1 MLKSFITTYILDK
14 LILLLPAFVVILAV
28 RLVRTRRLRER
39 YEVSAVR
46 EVGVVLFM
54 YYLAFML
61 SMTVVNFNLLRDWQ
75 GVHGFFARLNLVPF
89 KQFADAFAGMDGMS
103 PYDLFYFLLN
113 LLGNLAAF
121 LPFGL
126 CVPLLWRVSVP
137 RVVLYG
143 AGLSL
148 FIEAAQLPFNR
159 GSDVDDIILNTA
171 STALG
176 CLLYL
181 LIRDTRLASR
191 FKLREKDKT
200 A

>member
-1 MLKSFITTYILDK
+1 M
-14 LILLLPAFVVILAV
+14 
-28 RLVRTRRLRER
+28 
-39 YEVSAVR
+39 
-46 EVGVVLFM
+46 
-54 YYLAFML
+54 
-61 SMTVVNFNLLRDWQ
+61 
-75 GVHGFFARLNLVPF
+75 
-89 KQFADAFAGMDGMS
+89 DAFAGMDGMT

-126 CVPLLWRVSVP
+126 GVPLLWRVSVP

-171 STALG
+171 STVLG

-181 LIRDTRLASR
+181 LIKDTRFASR
-191 FKLREKDKT
+191 FKLRDKYVIKINNEELT
-200 A
+200 